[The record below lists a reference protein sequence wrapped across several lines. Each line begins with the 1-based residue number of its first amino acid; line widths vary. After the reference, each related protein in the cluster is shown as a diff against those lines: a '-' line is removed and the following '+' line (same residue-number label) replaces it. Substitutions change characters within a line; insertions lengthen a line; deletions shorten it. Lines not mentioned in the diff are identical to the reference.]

1 MEIRRF
7 ALWIVFLVLTVMAG
21 ADRASSALVIREGGK
36 TYIVDQRGER
46 WDITQAQTL
55 GFDPKGFQYGIG
67 RNAFTPLTDS
77 YVRKEESGL
86 SGRTRVIGVAEG
98 KEKRAYSVPRL
109 SRHEIANS
117 TLGGKQIAV
126 RRPSGCVQ
134 PPNRREDADDR
145 PHRVDLPE
153 HLRALRP
160 GNEHIVV
167 SVQER
172 AQGDPGEAFRSLVA
186 EASLRGHDVGPL
198 ADGQSDL
205 GNPAIA
211 AGQAKHSPQGS

>member
-21 ADRASSALVIREGGK
+21 ADRARAAPVIREGGK

-46 WDITQAQTL
+46 WDITRAQTL

-98 KEKRAYSVPRL
+98 T
-109 SRHEIANS
+109 S
-117 TLGGKQIAV
+117 T
-126 RRPSGCVQ
+126 
-134 PPNRREDADDR
+134 
-145 PHRVDLPE
+145 
-153 HLRALRP
+153 
-160 GNEHIVV
+160 
-167 SVQER
+167 
-172 AQGDPGEAFRSLVA
+172 
-186 EASLRGHDVGPL
+186 
-198 ADGQSDL
+198 
-205 GNPAIA
+205 
-211 AGQAKHSPQGS
+211 

>member
-1 MEIRRF
+1 LREAGVASKGKEALFFAGQVKGLAPACDEQKERRFYLRRLVMEIRRF
-7 ALWIVFLVLTVMAG
+7 ALWIVFLVLTVIAG
-21 ADRASSALVIREGGK
+21 ADRARAASVIREGGK

-77 YVRKEESGL
+77 YVRKGGNGL
-86 SGRTRVIGVAEG
+86 SRLTRVIGVTVG
-98 KEKRAYSVPRL
+98 KERRAY
-109 SRHEIANS
+109 
-117 TLGGKQIAV
+117 

-160 GNEHIVV
+160 GNEHDVV

-172 AQGDPGEAFRSLVA
+172 A
-186 EASLRGHDVGPL
+186 
-198 ADGQSDL
+198 
-205 GNPAIA
+205 
-211 AGQAKHSPQGS
+211 